1 MTVIPTTTS
10 QKDSSLLFF
19 HSFRYFHESQT
30 EEKGKKEKESII
42 RVKESIGH
50 EGKAQNMKESIETE
64 VLPIENGEL
73 LLSSESYGLQLHL
86 CEAAE
91 ENI

>member
-1 MTVIPTTTS
+1 
-10 QKDSSLLFF
+10 
-19 HSFRYFHESQT
+19 
-30 EEKGKKEKESII
+30 
-42 RVKESIGH
+42 
-50 EGKAQNMKESIETE
+50 MKESIESE